1 MINRRVLPWVGHHRQ
16 YVFESTGLLLL
27 LLFFINLLNN
37 YRIVSY
43 DTVSIHVSWL
53 AFKKIMCSAK
63 THNSHEACGKR
74 LRQIS
79 GVLPIS
85 FPHHIHD
92 IHVTFNHALFES
104 SSFSGD
110 NTVQRDYLLC
120 FMFYVFYTRF
130 RPIS

>member
-1 MINRRVLPWVGHHRQ
+1 MINRRVLPWVGYHRQ

-27 LLFFINLLNN
+27 LFFFVNLLNN
-37 YRIVSY
+37 YRTVSY

-63 THNSHEACGKR
+63 THNSHETCGKR
-74 LRQIS
+74 LWQIS

-85 FPHHIHD
+85 FPHHIHLTT
-92 IHVTFNHALFES
+92 HS
-104 SSFSGD
+104 SNRRHSPEITRS
-110 NTVQRDYLLC
+110 REIIC
-120 FMFYVFYTRF
+120 MFYVFYTRF